1 MASIDYIRKRID
13 GKRKEIEKLRKK
25 MERILA
31 AKASGWEKNPYWY
44 REDDIRYTQR
54 DIDEAEKSLAK
65 YEEDLQLEIKKREN
79 RNIPAITVFLDR
91 WLSRNME
98 YYSQGLKEA
107 FLIKDRVRMLY
118 EESTKYKWG
127 SPEYEYAE
135 QKYKDA
141 DKEYKQKLYG
151 YYKEVTSTDRNG
163 RKCTNSVK
171 ERSGELEYINHYM
184 ERTYEESMAKVE
196 KDLKREYD
204 RKYDFIIEET
214 CRFVGKITDA
224 TRLRIGA
231 KGDLNGYIEGTD
243 GTAKVQTIE
252 AGGWNIQCYH
262 FRTLITLVK

>member
-1 MASIDYIRKRID
+1 MASKDFILKRIE
-13 GKRKEIEKLRKK
+13 GKKREIEKLKKK
-25 MERILA
+25 MARILEA
-31 AKASGWEKNPYWY
+31 QATNWTKNPYWY
-44 REDDIRYTQR
+44 REDDIRYTER
-54 DIDEAEKSLAK
+54 DIREAEAALAK
-65 YEEDLQLEIKKREN
+65 YEKDLSDEEKKAES
-79 RNIPAITVFLDR
+79 RNIPAITSFLDK
-91 WLSRNME
+91 WLARNME

-141 DKEYKQKLYG
+141 NKEYKQKLYG
-151 YYKEVTSTDRNG
+151 YYKEVTATDRYG

-262 FRTLITLVK
+262 FRTLITPVK